1 MADETI
7 DIRYILNSDEVASD
21 SKKVDAAI
29 SGTQNA
35 VELTTEDMREN
46 IAIQKQVLKELE
58 KQYKELEKTIKKS
71 APGAVRSELEGQ
83 LSGIKSDID
92 AEKQALV
99 ELTAAQKQYD
109 ASTRSLRTQI
119 MELRNSMATMT
130 EGSQEYID
138 AMIRLGQLQDKMG
151 DIQQQGR
158 VFADDEKNFRAATES
173 IQGLSGVMSTG
184 VGIATLFGASQD
196 NLAKIQAKLQ
206 AVIAISIGVQ
216 QVAQILNKDSYFT
229 LVVLAGAKNMVTSA
243 TSKMAVA
250 LGISNVAAKR
260 LMATLTLGLSV
271 AIGAVI
277 WAINKMSTANEEARK
292 KQEEARE
299 EIKKYNETIAESVS
313 KPLMAYSKLQNEWS
327 KLTSQQQK
335 LKFVKDNKKAFE
347 ELGIA
352 VNSVADAENVMVKN
366 STAVITAL
374 MARAKAT
381 AAQQLATE
389 KYKKVIEIELDSEF
403 NDNGA
408 SYAKEQLEKEMPGN
422 SGTGD
427 KKYQKRFDELLKSY
441 KAQEIAKAKA
451 EADSIVQLSQQ
462 YGQDA
467 INALNE
473 AGIREY
479 KSNSDQAANTLSKD
493 TRERQ
498 WAVEQAR
505 IDAMNEG
512 STKQLAQI
520 ELTRQEKLASIDKE
534 QKDIEAKLKEQGKQ
548 LTPEQKAS
556 FDTQRTSVGLSA
568 NKDTVAVN
576 KKYDDEIADGWRAL
590 TDVFLSEEEKRTG
603 SIKNEY
609 ENRRKWLDELSKG
622 GSINREEYIKMSL
635 QIDASEAKAELQP
648 LLDQYQTYAD
658 KRKKIEEKFQADRK
672 TLQNA
677 DGSLKPGVKQ
687 GNVDELDNAKEKAL
701 QSLKFD
707 EAKEGVDLTKL
718 FGNLD
723 NLTLPSMKTLR
734 DKIKVWID
742 EAGNSLSPEAL
753 KAVSDAFLK
762 LEIKIAD
769 KDPFSVLKSSIADY
783 KTSTKEVA
791 EAQELYNK
799 ALRENGKDSEVAK
812 QAAEKLT
819 KAQKDRAASLA
830 KANEAIKSVASDGQ
844 QIVGAAQDVIG
855 ILTDLGVKV
864 PENAEKALG
873 GIGQVMEGLGSIDLM
888 KPMTI
893 VTGAVKMI
901 GGWVTTI
908 TSLFGGHKELANEL
922 ERRNQ
927 ESREKAYLAELEI
940 NQLYRDRYDWA
951 QKIGESNLSYIKRQG
966 EELNNQANANDK
978 EQKDLWDKLSKSE
991 YKSGE
996 HIEKTGL
1003 FGWGREIKEDWSSLS
1018 GKSWDEIEK
1027 LASSGAL
1034 SEEGM
1039 KYYEALKKAREEG
1052 EDLRAREQE
1061 YLESVR
1067 EITTGSTY
1075 EGVVN
1080 GIVEGFKAGKRSAA
1094 DFADSFE
1101 DLMSSA
1107 VGSALNS
1114 LANEKSRAWFEKFA
1128 EMGKDGYTTE
1138 ETSELKADWIKLN
1151 EDLAEEAKNLES
1163 ITGVSLGGNVQNDN
1177 SLTGQIKG
1185 SVATEASVAELGGLF
1200 RSQADSL
1207 LRIDSKMDLG
1217 FGELSEL
1224 ARSNAA
1230 IEANTRATANNTAN
1244 TVTTLASGFT
1254 AMHTELTAINKNTSK
1269 DTGSY
1274 GG

>member
-7 DIRYILNSDEVASD
+7 DIRYILNSDEVSSD
-21 SKKVDAAI
+21 SKKIDAAI

-58 KQYKELEKTIKKS
+58 KQYKELEKIIKKS

-83 LSGIKSDID
+83 LSGIKSDIA

-206 AVIAISIGVQ
+206 AVMAISIGVQ

-422 SGTGD
+422 SGAGD

-505 IDAMNEG
+505 IDVMNEG

-520 ELTRQEKLASIDKE
+520 DLNHKKE
-534 QKDIEAKLKEQGKQ
+534 TAKLQ
-548 LTPEQKAS
+548 EQKAS
-556 FDTQRTSVGLSA
+556 LLKVAQASGDTKSTTKINADFEILTTAVDNKAMKERATVSKTMLSQMLNDMEQYVNEQIKLGNLEYDSQLEYLAKFGTIEEQKFAITQQFNEKILSA
-568 NKDTVAVN
+568 KTEHQKKILEQERDQALNETDVKGLQKTEPFKVLFDNLDNFGAVKISSALSRARELLN
-576 KKYDDEIADGWRAL
+576 NAAADGKFTAEQLKVMYDAIAKGETEVKERNPFVAL
-590 TDVFLSEEEKRTG
+590 IDACKDWDNTDTRKSLSNVASSASESFSLIGDCAGIVVGGLKEIGAAGDEETQKILDNSLKLVGGLADIAGGLASMNPAQMLQGAMAVFTSLWELCDARSRNARREIERLQGQIDDLEKSYEVLGDKIEDAYSTDA
-603 SIKNEY
+603 SKMIDQQNEVL
-609 ENRRKWLDELSKG
+609 ENQNKLIEQQKEAEKSKKDPDDGALDE
-622 GSINREEYIKMSL
+622 Y
-635 QIDASEAKAELQP
+635 D
-648 LLDQYQTYAD
+648 
-658 KRKKIEEKFQADRK
+658 KKIEENNKK
-672 TLQNA
+672 LEEN
-677 DGSLKPGVKQ
+677 
-687 GNVDELDNAKEKAL
+687 KEKA
-701 QSLKFD
+701 
-707 EAKEGVDLTKL
+707 VDVI
-718 FGNLD
+718 FGADVKSAID
-723 NLTLPSMKTLR
+723 NFANAY
-734 DKIKVWID
+734 V
-742 EAGNSLSPEAL
+742 
-753 KAVSDAFLK
+753 DAFNAG
-762 LEIKIAD
+762 ED
-769 KDPFSVLKSSIADY
+769 R
-783 KTSTKEVA
+783 
-791 EAQELYNK
+791 AQ
-799 ALRENGKDSEVAK
+799 
-812 QAAEKLT
+812 
-819 KAQKDRAASLA
+819 AQKDVV
-830 KANEAIKSVASDGQ
+830 KKMIQGMVTEIIKSNIKDKVA
-844 QIVGAAQDVIG
+844 
-855 ILTDLGVKV
+855 
-864 PENAEKALG
+864 ALR
-873 GIGQVMEGLGSIDLM
+873 
-888 KPMTI
+888 
-893 VTGAVKMI
+893 
-901 GGWVTTI
+901 
-908 TSLFGGHKELANEL
+908 TSLKDAIMDGVIDQNE
-922 ERRNQ
+922 Q
-927 ESREKAYLAELEI
+927 AAI
-940 NQLYRDRYDWA
+940 DRM
-951 QKIGESNLSYIKRQG
+951 Q
-966 EELNNQANANDK
+966 
-978 EQKDLWDKLSKSE
+978 
-991 YKSGE
+991 
-996 HIEKTGL
+996 
-1003 FGWGREIKEDWSSLS
+1003 
-1018 GKSWDEIEK
+1018 DEIYAQSDKDAKSYEK
-1027 LASSGAL
+1027 W
-1034 SEEGM
+1034 
-1039 KYYEALKKAREEG
+1039 LKGDDDKN
-1052 EDLRAREQE
+1052 QQ
-1061 YLESVR
+1061 
-1067 EITTGSTY
+1067 
-1075 EGVVN
+1075 
-1080 GIVEGFKAGKRSAA
+1080 VE
-1094 DFADSFE
+1094 
-1101 DLMSSA
+1101 
-1107 VGSALNS
+1107 NS
-1114 LANEKSRAWFEKFA
+1114 
-1128 EMGKDGYTTE
+1128 
-1138 ETSELKADWIKLN
+1138 
-1151 EDLAEEAKNLES
+1151 
-1163 ITGVSLGGNVQNDN
+1163 N

-1200 RSQADSL
+1200 RSQTDSL
-1207 LRIDSKMDLG
+1207 LRIDSKLDLG
-1217 FGELSEL
+1217 FGQISEL

-1230 IEANTRATANNTAN
+1230 IEANTLATATNTAQ
-1244 TVTTLASGFT
+1244 TVTTLANGFT
-1254 AMHTELTAINKNTSK
+1254 AMHAELTAINKNTSK